1 MYNIIKT
8 TVTISMIQKNT
19 VHNVICTQQII
30 IIIKKKKSCRQDHIC
45 LIVIQS
51 TKLMMFD
58 TLRRGCRRLMA
69 ELIWRIW
76 SCACILFM
84 YYTMQHKWF
93 INCMM
98 SFLCIYD

>member
-19 VHNVICTQQII
+19 VHNVICTQIII

-76 SCACILFM
+76 SACILFT